1 MISRIITG
9 SILAITFAFSILLL
23 PSFILGILFTM
34 LFVYAFIEWL
44 SVAESS
50 FTSKILYTLLFI
62 LLIFSS
68 LNLSRE
74 LFNYLI
80 NYALL
85 FWLFIALTIILRP
98 SLLRLIFMKSA
109 PIFGLVSLY
118 FSWVIIVYMSSQ
130 ASLPVINESI
140 VNIFEDDNFDN
151 IRGYFLF
158 IIVIV
163 SLADVSGYMIGRTFG
178 KIKLCESVSP
188 NKTLEGFLASLFIP
202 TILSIFYF
210 IYLNGYPMLI
220 LDLLLIIL
228 CCITCT
234 IGDLYVSILKRTYGK
249 KDSGS
254 LLPGHGGLL
263 DRLDSYLPTII
274 IYYYWMF
281 I

>member
-9 SILAITFAFSILLL
+9 SILAITFVLCIILL
-23 PSFILGILFTM
+23 PSFILGVLFTM

-50 FTSKILYTLLFI
+50 FISKIVYSLIFI

-68 LNLSRE
+68 LNLSRDF
-74 LFNYLI
+74 FNNLI

-85 FWLFIALTIILRP
+85 FWLLIALIIILRP
-98 SLLRLIFMKSA
+98 SLLRSIFMKLA
-109 PIFGLVSLY
+109 PTFGLVSLY
-118 FSWVIIVYMSSQ
+118 FSWVIIIYMSSQ

-151 IRGYFLF
+151 TRGYFLF

-163 SLADVSGYMIGRTFG
+163 SLADISGYMIGRNFG

-210 IYLNGYPMLI
+210 VYLNGYPMLI
-220 LDLLLIIL
+220 LDFLLLIL
-228 CCITCT
+228 CCISCT
-234 IGDLYVSILKRTYGK
+234 IGDLYISILKRTYSK

>member
-23 PSFILGILFTM
+23 PSFILGILFTI

-50 FTSKILYTLLFI
+50 FILKIVYSLIFI

-68 LNLSRE
+68 LNLSRD
-74 LFNYLI
+74 LFNNLI

-85 FWLFIALTIILRP
+85 FWLLIALIIILRP
-98 SLLRLIFMKSA
+98 SLLRSIFMKLA

-118 FSWVIIVYMSSQ
+118 FSWVIIAYMSSQ

-151 IRGYFLF
+151 TRGYFLF

-163 SLADVSGYMIGRTFG
+163 SLADISGYIIGKTSG
-178 KIKLCESVSP
+178 KIKLCENISP
-188 NKTLEGFLASLFIP
+188 NKTLEGFLASLLIP

-220 LDLLLIIL
+220 LDFLLIIL
-228 CCITCT
+228 CCISCT
-234 IGDLYVSILKRTYGK
+234 IGDLYISILKRAYSK